1 MSWSFLHI
9 FCLILFLLF
18 ELPFNFIVSFKTYEL
33 QDVFGIV
40 PGDTDYR
47 IFANDHGNIP
57 GLDIIY
63 LIGGYYYHTTTDT
76 VERLL
81 YAYCYFGT
89 VRYQLVSFNISNL

>member
-1 MSWSFLHI
+1 MSSPS
-9 FCLILFLLF
+9 ILY
-18 ELPFNFIVSFKTYEL
+18 VHFKTYDM

-63 LIGGYYYHTTTDT
+63 LIGGYYYHTSTDT

-81 YAYCYFGT
+81 YAYYYFGT
-89 VRYQLVSFNISNL
+89 VRYIKMFRPIGLLNTYNILICVYTYD